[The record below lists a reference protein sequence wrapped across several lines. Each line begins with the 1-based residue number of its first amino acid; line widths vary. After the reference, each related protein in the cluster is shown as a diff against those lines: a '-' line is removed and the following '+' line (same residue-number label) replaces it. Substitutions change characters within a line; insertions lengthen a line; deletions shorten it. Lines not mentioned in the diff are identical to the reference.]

1 MFADDTKI
9 YTAVKDIAD
18 SQRLQADLDSLAQWA
33 KDWLLR
39 FNVKKCEHMSIG
51 PQSAI
56 NSYTITSDAND
67 VIRSHGLST
76 TDCEKD
82 LGVWI
87 SSTLHPSVQCQK
99 SYAKAMQSLAT
110 IKRTFKYITKESFN
124 ILYKTYIQPHIE
136 YCVQAWSPYL
146 AKDIDLL

>member
-1 MFADDTKI
+1 
-9 YTAVKDIAD
+9 
-18 SQRLQADLDSLAQWA
+18 
-33 KDWLLR
+33 
-39 FNVKKCEHMSIG
+39 MSIG
-51 PQSAI
+51 PQSAVT
-56 NSYTITSDAND
+56 SYTITDAND
-67 VIRSHGLST
+67 VIHSLST

-136 YCVQAWSPYL
+136 YCVQAWSPYH
-146 AKDIDLL
+146 AKDIDLLEKVQH

>member
-1 MFADDTKI
+1 
-9 YTAVKDIAD
+9 
-18 SQRLQADLDSLAQWA
+18 
-33 KDWLLR
+33 
-39 FNVKKCEHMSIG
+39 MSIG

-56 NSYTITSDAND
+56 NSYTITDANN
-67 VIRSHGLST
+67 VTHSLST

-87 SSTLHPSVQCQK
+87 SSKLHPSVQCQK

-124 ILYKTYIQPHIE
+124 ILYKTYIQLYIE
-136 YCVQAWSPYL
+136 YSVQAWSPYY
-146 AKDIDLL
+146 AKDIDLLEKVQH